1 MVTGTELQEIIAKR
15 KSGRRGEGQSDGM
28 NLPTQLLDVIAEGHP
43 VSTTGSAQPTGLD
56 AEAIDEIFSRM
67 RNGGSEFNA
76 DGDLVGNVLT
86 QIPAPHHFNLSGKE
100 LYVSCALGTLFL
112 PGLMRRTT
120 QVEST
125 CPATGR
131 EIRLNVAPDHVESSN
146 PNGIV
151 LSVIIPGELE
161 DTGPGSISG
170 PQCAT

>member
-28 NLPTQLLDVIAEGHP
+28 NLPTQLLDGIAEGHP

-67 RNGGSEFNA
+67 RNGGSEFTA
-76 DGDLVGNVLT
+76 DGALVGNVLT
-86 QIPAPHHFNLSGKE
+86 QLLAPHHFNLSGKE
-100 LYVSCALGTLFL
+100 LYVSCALGALSL

-125 CPATGR
+125 CPATGQ

-151 LSVIIPGELE
+151 LSGIFPGEVD
-161 DTGPGSISG
+161 DTGPGAIIGS
-170 PQCAT
+170 QCAT

>member
-1 MVTGTELQEIIAKR
+1 MVTETELQEIIAKR

-43 VSTTGSAQPTGLD
+43 VSTTRFAQRTGLD

-76 DGDLVGNVLT
+76 DGDLVGNVPT

-100 LYVSCALGTLFL
+100 LYASCALETLFL

-120 QVEST
+120 QVRVHLSGNRPGDTIECGPRSCRKLESQWD
-125 CPATGR
+125 CPVRHHPRRVG
-131 EIRLNVAPDHVESSN
+131 
-146 PNGIV
+146 
-151 LSVIIPGELE
+151 
-161 DTGPGSISG
+161 
-170 PQCAT
+170 